1 MRLDIFEKRAKATA
15 EAAGFNANEV
25 TISVDPSAKMVAVV
39 LSGSN
44 QFSVS
49 SKDLKDTF
57 YKAIRIIKG
66 YGPKLTRNFKT
77 KPGRKSK
84 AELEAAQEA

>member
-44 QFSVS
+44 QFSVRATVPS
-49 SKDLKDTF
+49 LPATSRPSLVASPRLNSKLL
-57 YKAIRIIKG
+57 R
-66 YGPKLTRNFKT
+66 
-77 KPGRKSK
+77 KPRTNY
-84 AELEAAQEA
+84 